1 MRSDRTSLLTVMK
14 LQQSASSAAD
24 LTERTF
30 TTQAKIAITINPLVS
45 DGRKGDTSPA
55 AARPLTINLVEA

>member
-1 MRSDRTSLLTVMK
+1 MK